1 MPVVTDAGWSGIAGR
16 LRGVD
21 AFLRNFLEIFFFALW
36 LLIFGRVI
44 MSFVDPTGRNQ
55 ITAFLHQTTEPL
67 LGPVRR
73 LLPQTGM
80 FDFSPLIVL
89 LILGV
94 LWRAI

>member
-1 MPVVTDAGWSGIAGR
+1 V
-16 LRGVD
+16 
-21 AFLRNFLEIFFFALW
+21 RNFFELFFLALW
-36 LLIFGRVI
+36 LIIFGRVI

-55 ITAFLHQTTEPL
+55 ISAFLIQATEPI

-94 LWRAI
+94 LWRAL

>member
-1 MPVVTDAGWSGIAGR
+1 VQTFI
-16 LRGVD
+16 
-21 AFLRNFLEIFFFALW
+21 RNFFELFFLALW
-36 LLIFGRVI
+36 LLIFGRVL
-44 MSFVDPTGRNQ
+44 MSFIDPMGRNQ
-55 ITAFLHQTTEPL
+55 ISAFLIQTTEPI

-94 LWRAI
+94 LWRAV

>member
-1 MPVVTDAGWSGIAGR
+1 MESFV
-16 LRGVD
+16 
-21 AFLRNFLEIFFFALW
+21 RNFLELFFLALW

-55 ITAFLHQTTEPL
+55 ISAFLIQTTEPL

-73 LLPQTGM
+73 LLPKTGM

>member
-1 MPVVTDAGWSGIAGR
+1 M
-16 LRGVD
+16 
-21 AFLRNFLEIFFFALW
+21 RNFFELFFLALW
-36 LLIFGRVI
+36 LIIFGRVI

-55 ITAFLHQTTEPL
+55 ISAFLIQATEPI

-94 LWRAI
+94 LWRAL

>member
-1 MPVVTDAGWSGIAGR
+1 VE
-16 LRGVD
+16 
-21 AFLRNFLEIFFFALW
+21 AFVRNFLELLFFALW

-55 ITAFLHQTTEPL
+55 ISAFLIQTTEPL

-73 LLPQTGM
+73 LLPRTGM

-89 LILGV
+89 LILGA
-94 LWRAI
+94 LWRAV

>member
-1 MPVVTDAGWSGIAGR
+1 M
-16 LRGVD
+16 
-21 AFLRNFLEIFFFALW
+21 FLRNFLELFFFALW

-55 ITAFLHQTTEPL
+55 ISAFLIQTTEPIL
-67 LGPVRR
+67 APVRR
-73 LLPQTGM
+73 MLPQTGM

-94 LWRAI
+94 IWRAI

>member
-1 MPVVTDAGWSGIAGR
+1 MESFV
-16 LRGVD
+16 
-21 AFLRNFLEIFFFALW
+21 RNFFELFFLALW

-44 MSFVDPTGRNQ
+44 MSFVDPMGRNQ
-55 ITAFLHQTTEPL
+55 ISAFLIQTTEPI

-89 LILGV
+89 LVLGV
-94 LWRAI
+94 LWRAL